1 MHGIIFAELKKFVV
15 TQMGPEAW
23 NGLLQQI
30 GAPGKVHLPTQ
41 VYPDAEL
48 VALVKAASQ
57 ATGKE
62 APALLQAFG
71 QFIAPDL
78 LQLYRAQV
86 NPNWKTLELLEH
98 TEETIHRVVR
108 LRDPNAKPPQLVVR
122 RDGPSSVVIRY
133 TSPRKLCDVAKG
145 ITRGVAEHYKEKV
158 HIVDER
164 CMLKGDDAC
173 EIRVTLQR

>member
-15 TQMGPEAW
+15 SQLGPDAW
-23 NGLLQQI
+23 NRLLNQI

-57 ATGKE
+57 VTGE
-62 APALLQAFG
+62 EVPALLQAFG
-71 QFIAPDL
+71 HYIAPDL

-86 NPNWKTLELLEH
+86 NPAWKTLDLLEH

-122 RDGPSSVVIRY
+122 REGPASVVIRY

-145 ITRGVAEHYKEKV
+145 ITLGVAEHYGETV
-158 HIVDER
+158 TISDDR

-173 EIRVTLQR
+173 VIRVSLKR